1 MLHRISIPT
10 SLIYELQLRELVY
23 LHVTVVKW
31 VHNDIERNEL
41 KRKEVESN
49 NPYVKEWEDASE
61 SRKV

>member
-1 MLHRISIPT
+1 MLHRISIPP